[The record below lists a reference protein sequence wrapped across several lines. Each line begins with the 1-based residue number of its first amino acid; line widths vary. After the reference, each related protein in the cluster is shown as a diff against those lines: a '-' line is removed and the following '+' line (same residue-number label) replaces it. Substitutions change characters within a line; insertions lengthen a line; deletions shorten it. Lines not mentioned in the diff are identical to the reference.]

1 MLSMSAIAP
10 PSEWPTTVTVVILV
24 CEMAVWTAERIS
36 AAVLYNFIKLHVV
49 LKEYTHFAC
58 SLAKPL
64 WTFTDD
70 ETPGNKELS
79 SSLKKKFASVAM
91 AILMI

>member
-1 MLSMSAIAP
+1 MSAIAP

-49 LKEYTHFAC
+49 SKECTHFAC
-58 SLAKPL
+58 SSAKPL
-64 WTFTDD
+64 WASTDD

-79 SSLKKKFASVAM
+79 SFLRKNLLSVTRAS
-91 AILMI
+91 LMI